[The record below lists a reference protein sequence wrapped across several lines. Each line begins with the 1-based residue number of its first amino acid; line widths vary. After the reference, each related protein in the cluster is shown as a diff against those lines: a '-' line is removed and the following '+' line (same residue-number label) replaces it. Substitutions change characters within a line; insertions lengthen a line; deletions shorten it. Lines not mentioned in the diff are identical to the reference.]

1 MNKGGGGS
9 SRNQFCN
16 NEIRAGKGSEYVGIA
31 DSFNGPGQG
40 ALNFSDNKVIA
51 GERSKQ
57 VGVTG
62 VGNTTPT
69 NKGGGCSSRNQFCN
83 NEIRAESGSERCK
96 QVGVTGVGNTR
107 PTKAPAGAASYSLGE
122 EEAERSQLKKDMINR
137 KKK

>member
-16 NEIRAGKGSEYVGIA
+16 NEIRAGKGS
-31 DSFNGPGQG
+31 
-40 ALNFSDNKVIA
+40 
-51 GERSKQ
+51 ERSKQ

-83 NEIRAESGSERCK
+83 NEIRAESGSEYVGIADSFNGPGQGGLNFSDNKVIAGERCK

>member
-16 NEIRAGKGSEYVGIA
+16 NEIRAGKGS
-31 DSFNGPGQG
+31 
-40 ALNFSDNKVIA
+40 
-51 GERSKQ
+51 ERSKQ